1 MLKIMNKINSL
12 AVFCGS
18 SLGNSDVYSKSAI
31 QLGLYIAKNNM
42 KLIYGGGNIGLMGL
56 VASTAYENGA
66 TVVGVLPKRLNLPH
80 VCNKVVE
87 SERIITEDMHERKKE
102 MYNRSD
108 AFIAMPGGIGTFEEF
123 FETYTWLQLNIH
135 TKPVGLLNIDNFY
148 TPLYNFLLQACE
160 KGFIKKDILECLS
173 ISDNVEDLIRMMKNN
188 KLNIGSKV

>member
-123 FETYTWLQLNIH
+123 FETYTWLQLSIH

>member
-1 MLKIMNKINSL
+1 MNKINSL